1 MSVLEEHFT
10 LANGHQIPKLGFGT
24 WQTPENVAPGAVR
37 AALKAGYTHIDTARA
52 YRNESGVG
60 QGLRDSGIPREQVFV
75 TTKVPADAKS
85 YDDAKDAIKKSL
97 ELLQTGWIDL
107 LLIHCP
113 RPWAKFRDLSNRYF
127 PENLQVWR
135 AMEEAVKAGQV
146 RSIGVSNF
154 EIDDITNI
162 TDHCEI
168 APVVNQIEYH
178 IGCTPD
184 ELVAYCQAHDILVEA
199 YSPIATGQLLANPA
213 VLKVAG
219 LFGVSAAQVCI
230 RYALQKGTLPLPKST
245 HPEFIAQNTQLDF
258 TTSDNDM
265 AMLGGIDLG

>member
-10 LANGHQIPKLGFGT
+10 LSNGHQIPKLGFGT
-24 WQTPENVAPGAVR
+24 WQTPQNVAPGAVR
-37 AALKAGYTHIDTARA
+37 AALKAGYTHLDTARA
-52 YRNESGVG
+52 YRNEDGVG
-60 QGLRDSGIPREQVFV
+60 QGLRDSGVPREQVFV

-85 YDDAKDAIKKSL
+85 YEDAKAEIAQSL

-127 PENLQVWR
+127 PENLAVWR

-162 TDHCEI
+162 TDHAEI

-184 ELVAYCQAHDILVEA
+184 ELVAYCQSHGILVEA
-199 YSPIATGQLLANPA
+199 YSPIATGELLSNPA
-213 VLKVAG
+213 VAQVAG
-219 LFGVSAAQVCI
+219 RCGVSVAQVCI

-245 HPEFIAQNTQLDF
+245 HPEFIEQNTQVDF
-258 TTSDNDM
+258 TISDADM
-265 AMLGGIDLG
+265 TMLDAIAL

>member
-1 MSVLEEHFT
+1 
-10 LANGHQIPKLGFGT
+10 LGFGT

-37 AALKAGYTHIDTARA
+37 AALKAGYTHIDTALA
-52 YRNESGVG
+52 YRNEGGVG
-60 QGLRDSGIPREQVFV
+60 RGLRDSGVPRDQIFV

-85 YDDAKDAIKKSL
+85 YDDAKEAIQTSL
-97 ELLQTGWIDL
+97 GLLQTDWIDL
-107 LLIHCP
+107 LLMHSP
-113 RPWAKFRDLSNRYF
+113 RPWEKFDDLSNRYF
-127 PENLQVWR
+127 PENLAVWQ

-162 TDHCEI
+162 TDHCQI

-178 IGCTPD
+178 IGCAPD
-184 ELVAYCQAHDILVEA
+184 DLVAYCRTHDILVEA

-213 VLKVAG
+213 VAQVAG
-219 LFGVSAAQVCI
+219 RCGASVAQVCI

-245 HPEFIAQNTQLDF
+245 HPEFIEQNTHIDF
-258 TTSDNDM
+258 EISDADM
-265 AMLGGIDLG
+265 AMLDAITLS